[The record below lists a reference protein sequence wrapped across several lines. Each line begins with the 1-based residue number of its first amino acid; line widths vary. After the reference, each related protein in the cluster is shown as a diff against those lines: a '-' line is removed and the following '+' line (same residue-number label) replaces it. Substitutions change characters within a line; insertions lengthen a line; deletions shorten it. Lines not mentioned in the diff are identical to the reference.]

1 MQEVNKTCAGKSRTT
16 CQPLKDVYG
25 MQFSPYN
32 IISVCIEFNDLTM
45 CTGVRK
51 TFKNYLYTMFVKFN
65 LHLKILSPCSL
76 NNVQFCAVVEPAFQW
91 SMEVQQRGGGRGE
104 EAAVGEG
111 PALRLHPPVSYY
123 ITSTSGTLTFRRAIY
138 LKVEKNGR

>member
-1 MQEVNKTCAGKSRTT
+1 
-16 CQPLKDVYG
+16 
-25 MQFSPYN
+25 
-32 IISVCIEFNDLTM
+32 
-45 CTGVRK
+45 
-51 TFKNYLYTMFVKFN
+51 MFVKFN

-111 PALRLHPPVSYY
+111 PALRLHPPCILLYNFY
-123 ITSTSGTLTFRRAIY
+123 QWHF
-138 LKVEKNGR
+138 NF